1 MGNYDYIKQN
11 IMDVKERIKKASE
24 KSGRKFEDINLITVT
39 KNVEVEKIITA
50 SNESLKDF
58 GENRVQELLK
68 KYDILKEG
76 YDWHLIGHLQTNK
89 VKYII
94 DKVCLIHSVDR
105 IDLVK
110 EIQKRAQK
118 SGTNINLLIQ
128 VNVSGEETKY
138 GLNSES
144 VYDFI
149 LETAKN
155 KNITVKGLMTIAPF
169 VSNPKEVRY
178 VFKKLREI
186 FVDISK
192 EKNDNINMEYLSMG
206 MSNDF
211 EVAIEEGANMVR
223 IGTAIFGK
231 RPD

>member
-1 MGNYDYIKQN
+1 MENYNYIKQN

-24 KSGRKFEDINLITVT
+24 KSGRRFEDINLIAVT
-39 KNVEVEKIITA
+39 KNVEVEKIVTA
-50 SNESLKDF
+50 SNENLKAF
-58 GENRVQELLK
+58 GENRVQEFLK
-68 KYDILKEG
+68 KYDILKER

-105 IDLVK
+105 MDLVK

-118 SGTNINLLIQ
+118 ADAKINLLVQ
-128 VNVSGEETKY
+128 ANVSGEETKY
-138 GLNSES
+138 GLNIES
-144 VYDFI
+144 VRDFI
-149 LETAKN
+149 FETAEN

-169 VSNPKEVRY
+169 VSNPEEIRY

-211 EVAIEEGANMVR
+211 EVAIEEGSNMVR

-231 RPD
+231 RPG